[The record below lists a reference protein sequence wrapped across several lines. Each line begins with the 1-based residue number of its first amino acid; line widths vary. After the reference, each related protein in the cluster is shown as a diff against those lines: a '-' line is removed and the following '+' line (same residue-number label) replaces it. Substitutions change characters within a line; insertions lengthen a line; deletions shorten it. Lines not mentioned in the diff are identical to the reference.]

1 MSLTAAKK
9 SGAVAT
15 AAAPRPDPS
24 RLGYLD
30 ALRGYAILG
39 VIAIHVVQ
47 RSPGLPS
54 GVGRFLFSGQQ
65 GVQLFFMV
73 SAVTLLHSWTE
84 RNDGAGP
91 FYLRR
96 LFRIGPMWY
105 LAILAW
111 TILRLIAPQASEFA
125 HRVLPL
131 SHLLLTST
139 YLHIWF
145 PETINDVVPGGWS
158 IGNEATFYLIFPLL
172 AALLINAWRAALFV
186 VAAIGISIVGSWI
199 HPPLTGSPNEDAAFL
214 YFWFPNQL
222 PAFAFGI
229 LTFQLIRAWQPPR
242 WVAESCVLASLA
254 AIVLVPTLTSWD
266 GPTVYGFI
274 FAPLIFGLAHGG
286 GGYLVNGLLRWIGQR
301 SYSGYFWH
309 LGLLG
314 LVFLLPAPDPYLGFL
329 LKYGVLFVVTFAL
342 SHLSYRL
349 VEQPGIRLGK
359 HLLVRL
365 HHPTTRETL
374 PAATSGL

>member
-1 MSLTAAKK
+1 MSDPDRSVAA
-9 SGAVAT
+9 S
-15 AAAPRPDPS
+15 PRPDP
-24 RLGYLD
+24 RHLDYLD

-47 RSPGLPS
+47 RSPGLPQAL
-54 GVGRFLFSGQQ
+54 GRFLFSGQQ

-73 SAVTLLHSWTE
+73 SAVTLLRSWTD

-105 LAILAW
+105 LAIVVW
-111 TILRLIAPQASEFA
+111 TLLRLVAPHASEFA
-125 HRVLPL
+125 YRVLPL
-131 SHLLLTST
+131 SHVLLTST

-172 AALLINAWRAALFV
+172 ALLLAGPLRAAVFV
-186 VAAIGISIVGSWI
+186 LVAIIVAYVFDTWL
-199 HPPLTGSPNEDAAFL
+199 HPVLTGSPSEDAGFL

-229 LTFQLIRAWQPPR
+229 LTFHLTRAWHPPR
-242 WVAESCVLASLA
+242 WLAELCVLAGLG
-254 AIVLVPTLTSWD
+254 AIVLVPILTNWE
-266 GPTVYGFI
+266 GPSVYGLVFL
-274 FAPLIFGLAHGG
+274 PLIFGLAHGG
-286 GGYLVNGLLRWIGQR
+286 GFYLVNRLLRWIGQR
-301 SYSGYFWH
+301 SYSAYFWH

-314 LVFLLPAPDPYLGFL
+314 LVFLLPAPDPYLGFA
-329 LKYGVLFVVTFAL
+329 LKYGVLLAVSLAL
-342 SHLSYRL
+342 SHLTYHF
-349 VEQPGIRLGK
+349 VELPGIRLGK
-359 HLLVRL
+359 QVLGRL
-365 HHPTTRETL
+365 RPRAGSGTL
-374 PAATSGL
+374 PAASSGS